1 MSNRKWIFLSNTFF
15 VQTQESM
22 KNALSLAQDHL
33 AKLTASESDATIA
46 TLKANYLPA
55 HNNFVTAYN
64 LLQSKLGL
72 YKGKTQT
79 TEEALEELSQVKI
92 NEWRGQVFPIYN
104 EGTANATA
112 IFPQGRR
119 PFQQG
124 TYEQRIEAVAALYN
138 TLATFTTEPALI
150 NLGDIVQSYYNNLL
164 AVRAL
169 QQNDEGSTN
178 VLRENLRLAHIN
190 LCNALYANLGGLMQK
205 YATNTDAIAGFFDLS
220 LLRDTGLEVLT
231 NIEGN
236 IEPNAMLNL
245 GLLPDEGTVIRFENK
260 TDVPLEIGLSEN
272 GSTYSGN
279 TTTLGSA
286 GTIEIKIADLNSVG
300 NLILLRNQSNSVTG
314 SYKVQVLG

>member
-272 GSTYSGN
+272 GTTYSGN